1 MGAAQLICNG
11 QFPLPDKPDSGT
23 LQNIPFPMLLAAGW
37 IEAVGPLILVVFWL
51 LCAFMTEKQ
60 QPAQPPVLL
69 EPDDEPPVRQQRPRP
84 QGRAREPEVIVM
96 GPGQGRPA
104 AGDLRTEVEDF
115 LRRVGEMRTAPE
127 QPPKPKPQPEPARRG
142 RQKPTP
148 ANRPAARKES
158 VNEPSVSRGATV
170 SAHVQQHV
178 GHLPESQLAEQAARL
193 GAELS
198 QTDERLEQRLQQK
211 FDHKVGTLASGTLA
225 KNPGATPI
233 FNSPAQEIAAMLA
246 RPDSMRNAIVLGEIM
261 KRPSD
266 DW

>member
-1 MGAAQLICNG
+1 
-11 QFPLPDKPDSGT
+11 
-23 LQNIPFPMLLAAGW
+23 MLLAAGW

-51 LCAFMTEKQ
+51 LRALLAEKQ
-60 QPAQPPVLL
+60 QPAQPPVIL
-69 EPDDEPPVRQQRPRP
+69 EPDDEPLARPKPQRRP
-84 QGRAREPEVIVM
+84 REPEVIVM

-104 AGDLRTEVEDF
+104 GGDLRNEVEDF

-127 QPPKPKPQPEPARRG
+127 LPPKPTKPQPPTSQSEGPRRV
-142 RQKPTP
+142 REKPTP
-148 ANRPAARKES
+148 TNRSAARNQQASES
-158 VNEPSVSRGATV
+158 SVSRGGSVTE
-170 SAHVQQHV
+170 HVQQHV
-178 GHLPESQLAEQAARL
+178 GHLRESQLAEQAARL
-193 GAELS
+193 GADLA

-233 FNSPAQEIAAMLA
+233 FTSPAQEIAAMLA